1 MLWLDM
7 LGIDMP
13 VARRV
18 GCVAIIAIAFVVLSS
33 SVAFAGSVHEYG
45 ESVDYPLVF
54 PVDGRVNLSDTFYGT
69 RSTGDHHAQDLMAP
83 KMTPVLA
90 AASGTV
96 EYVNWSRDPASLNP
110 HRCCTIAISHDD
122 GWESWY
128 LHLNNDTR
136 GTDDGQ
142 VWGIVEGIVPGVRVE
157 AGQHI
162 GWVGDSGNAED
173 TPPHLHFELFDA
185 EGVIVNPLRA
195 LLAACGNSCTVT
207 AGPTRT
213 STTTAAGLNDTLR
226 FGSRGSVVSEMQLTL
241 GSVGFDPG
249 PADGVFGKMTATAVA
264 AFQSASGLPV
274 NGVVGPATKRA
285 LASAAPSSEVVASGP
300 GAVVDYGIN
309 DAVVVELQTMLAR
322 SGQDPGGTDGA
333 FGPLTFGAVR
343 YFQMVAGLPA
353 TGTVDQGTWDALVL
367 APAIATTSETSGTS
381 TVVVSYATRGPN
393 VADLQTLL
401 EAIGYDPGPIDWT
414 FGPMT
419 RDAVVVFQAATNL
432 PASGIVDGR
441 TWDALQAAYSG

>member
-1 MLWLDM
+1 M
-7 LGIDMP
+7 LGIKTL
-13 VARRV
+13 VIRRI
-18 GCVAIIAIAFVVLSS
+18 GSVAIIALAFIVLS
-33 SVAFAGSVHEYG
+33 GSLALAQTREYG
-45 ESVDYPLVF
+45 ELVDYPLVF
-54 PVDGRVNLSDTFYGT
+54 PVDGPVSLSDTFYGT

-96 EYVNWSRDPASLNP
+96 HYVNWSRDAKSLNP
-110 HRCCTIAISHDD
+110 HRCCTIAIRHDD
-122 GWESWY
+122 GWEAWY
-128 LHLNNDTR
+128 IHLNNDTP

-142 VWGIVEGIVPGVRVE
+142 AWGIVEGIVPGVRVE

-185 EGVIVNPLRA
+185 GGVIVNPYNALR
-195 LLAACGNSCTVT
+195 AACGNSCTAT
-207 AGPTRT
+207 GGSAATRT
-213 STTTAAGLNDTLR
+213 STTTAAGPNDTLR
-226 FGSRGSVVSEMQLTL
+226 FGSRGSVVADMQVALR
-241 GSVGFDPG
+241 SSGFEPG
-249 PADGVFGKMTATAVA
+249 PADGVFGRMTATAVA

-274 NGVVGPATKRA
+274 NGALGPATKEALA
-285 LASAAPSSEVVASGP
+285 LASPSSEVVASGP
-300 GAVVDYGIN
+300 AAVVDYGIS
-309 DAVVVELQTMLAR
+309 DPVVVELQAMLAK
-322 SGQDPGGTDGA
+322 SGHDPGGTDGA

-367 APAIATTSETSGTS
+367 APAVSPGSTSEAS

-419 RDAVVVFQAATNL
+419 RDAVVVFQAAVNL
-432 PASGIVDGR
+432 TASGIVDQA
-441 TWDALQAAYSG
+441 TWDALRAAYSG

>member
-1 MLWLDM
+1 M
-7 LGIDMP
+7 LGIKTL
-13 VARRV
+13 VIRRV
-18 GCVAIIAIAFVVLSS
+18 GAVAIIAMGFVVLSS
-33 SVAFAGSVHEYG
+33 SLALADSTNEYG
-45 ESVDYPLVF
+45 DLVDYPLVF
-54 PVDGRVNLSDTFYGT
+54 PVDGPVNLSDTFYGT

-96 EYVNWSRDPASLNP
+96 EYVNWSRDGESLNP
-110 HRCCTIAISHDD
+110 HRCCSITIRHDD

-128 LHLNNDTR
+128 LHLNNDTL

-142 VWGIVEGIVPGVRVE
+142 VWGIVDGIVPGVRVE

-185 EGVIVNPLRA
+185 EGVIVNPFNALR
-195 LLAACGNSCTVT
+195 AACGSRCRVT
-207 AGPTRT
+207 GDAIAAPT
-213 STTTAAGLNDTLR
+213 STATAAGPNDTLR
-226 FGSRGSVVSEMQLTL
+226 FGSRGSVVANVQSTL
-241 GSVGFDPG
+241 RSVGFDPG
-249 PADGVFGKMTATAVA
+249 PTDGIFGRMTATAIA
-264 AFQSASGLPV
+264 AFQSASGLAVDGNLGPV
-274 NGVVGPATKRA
+274 TKQA
-285 LASAAPSSEVVASGP
+285 LASASPSSEILVSAP
-300 GAVVDYGIN
+300 GALVDFGVHDPI
-309 DAVVVELQTMLAR
+309 VVELQGMLAKV
-322 SGQDPGGTDGA
+322 GHDQGGTDGA

-343 YFQMVAGLPA
+343 HFQIVAGLPA

-367 APAIATTSETSGTS
+367 APAVSPVSVGEAS

-419 RDAVVVFQAATNL
+419 RDAVVVFQAAANL
-432 PASGIVDGR
+432 TADGIVDQA
-441 TWDALQAAYSG
+441 TWDALQAAYSD

>member
-1 MLWLDM
+1 M
-7 LGIDMP
+7 LGIKML
-13 VARRV
+13 VIRRI
-18 GCVAIIAIAFVVLSS
+18 GSVAIIAMAFIVLS
-33 SVAFAGSVHEYG
+33 GSLALAQTREYG
-45 ESVDYPLVF
+45 ELVDYPLVF
-54 PVDGRVNLSDTFYGT
+54 PVDGPVSLSDTFYGT

-96 EYVNWSRDPASLNP
+96 EYVNWSRNPANLNP
-110 HRCCTIAISHDD
+110 HRCCSITIRHDD

-128 LHLNNDTR
+128 LHLNNDTP

-157 AGQHI
+157 AGRHI

-185 EGVIVNPLRA
+185 EGVIVNPFNALR
-195 LLAACGNSCTVT
+195 AACGSRCRVT
-207 AGPTRT
+207 GDAIAART
-213 STTTAAGLNDTLR
+213 SVTTAAGPNDTLR
-226 FGSRGSVVSEMQLTL
+226 FGSRGRVVADMQVTL

-249 PADGVFGKMTATAVA
+249 PADGVFGRMTSTAVA

-274 NGVVGPATKRA
+274 NGALGPATKQV
-285 LASAAPSSEVVASGP
+285 LASASPSSEVVASGP
-300 GAVVDYGIN
+300 GAVVDYGIAD
-309 DAVVVELQTMLAR
+309 DAVVELQTMLAR
-322 SGQDPGGTDGA
+322 LGHDPGGTDGA

-367 APAIATTSETSGTS
+367 APAASPSIGEAS

-419 RDAVVVFQAATNL
+419 RDAVVIFQAATNL
-432 PASGIVDGR
+432 TPSGIVDQA